1 LLNHEITHDT
11 VMKRRLL
18 HRFPLLEGQRENGP
32 AMPPFSD
39 IPVHFI
45 LLALCLLVVV
55 GYSVAL

>member
-1 LLNHEITHDT
+1 
-11 VMKRRLL
+11 MKRRLL
-18 HRFPLLEGQRENGP
+18 HRFPLLEGQRGNGP